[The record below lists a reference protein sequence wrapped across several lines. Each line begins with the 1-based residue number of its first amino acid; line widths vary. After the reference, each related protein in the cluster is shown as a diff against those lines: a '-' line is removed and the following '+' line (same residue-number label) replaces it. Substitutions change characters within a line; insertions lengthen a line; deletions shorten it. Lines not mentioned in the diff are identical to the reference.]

1 MFAGIHI
8 ESSGDIT
15 VQGASIN
22 DLTTDAF
29 LALPTHVL
37 SVDYYIISYR
47 YMNVS
52 KHRQG
57 PTQFA
62 VVGVHENTKVL
73 VTFPREGLRLK
84 LKVTNGRTL
93 SFKIGRFET
102 KQVLKCGAR
111 IRGAHQLHVV
121 NYRPNPLLNVGPNTN
136 NYRHTSVT
144 PAILR

>member
-1 MFAGIHI
+1 MSVVTLSFAGIHI
-8 ESSGDIT
+8 EASGDIT

-52 KHRQG
+52 KHTQG

-73 VTFPREGLRLK
+73 VTFPREDLRLK
-84 LKVTNGRTL
+84 LKMTNGRTL
-93 SFKIGRFET
+93 SFTIGRFET
-102 KQVLKCGAR
+102 KQVGKC
-111 IRGAHQLHVV
+111 
-121 NYRPNPLLNVGPNTN
+121 NPPELNGFSLYHKYLYSHMLYTEN
-136 NYRHTSVT
+136 S
-144 PAILR
+144 